1 MEMSNKQSY
10 CFLSISIAGQPSR
23 NVVIRLF
30 PETCPK
36 ACENF
41 VQLCSSPLKTSK
53 LKPHPS
59 YRGTEF
65 HRIVDNFM
73 VQAGDFEKFDGSGGY
88 SPLTG
93 STFPD
98 ESFAIRHDR
107 PGQVSMA
114 NRGPNTNGSQ
124 FFITLSSATSS
135 HLDGKHVCF
144 GQVVEGMDV
153 VHAMTTVE
161 RVGSRPAALQRI
173 TVVDC
178 GVGKGKTNELS
189 GSDKDDSGE
198 RIKDRKERKKK
209 KKSCR
214 ENDDSSR
221 EQKKR
226 QKRHRRKDDDSSTE
240 QKKKDKRRRRKDDIS
255 YFSLEGKRKKK
266 RSKRE
271 YDSESS
277 DGDRERRKED
287 KKSGRS

>member
-1 MEMSNKQSY
+1 MEMSKSHSH
-10 CFLSISIAGQPSR
+10 CFLSISVAGQPAR
-23 NVVIRLF
+23 TVVIHLF

-53 LKPHPS
+53 VKPQPS

-88 SPLTG
+88 SPLTC

-98 ESFAIRHDR
+98 ESFTIRHDR
-107 PGQVSMA
+107 PGRVSMA

-124 FFITLSSATSS
+124 FFITLSAATSS

-153 VHAMTTVE
+153 VHAMTAVE
-161 RVGSRPAALQRI
+161 REGSQPAALQRI
-173 TVVDC
+173 IVVDC
-178 GVGKGKTNELS
+178 GVGRGTTSDLH
-189 GSDKDDSGE
+189 GCDKDDNGE
-198 RIKDRKERKKK
+198 RTKARKEWKK
-209 KKSCR
+209 KKSYQ
-214 ENDDSSR
+214 EHDDSSR
-221 EQKKR
+221 EPKRKQKKNR
-226 QKRHRRKDDDSSTE
+226 RKDYDSSPEQKKKHKRHRRQDDTSDF
-240 QKKKDKRRRRKDDIS
+240 S
-255 YFSLEGKRKKK
+255 YEDKRKKK

-271 YDSESS
+271 YDSQSS
-277 DGDRERRKED
+277 DGAREHRKINH
-287 KKSGRS
+287 KSFRP